1 MRKKENQNKWLLA
14 YKTISYNIYYVI
26 LFIWDSIKGKYIDSQ
41 LVIT

>member
-1 MRKKENQNKWLLA
+1 MRKENQNKWLLA

-26 LFIWDSIKGKYIDSQ
+26 LFIWDSMKGKYIDNSQ